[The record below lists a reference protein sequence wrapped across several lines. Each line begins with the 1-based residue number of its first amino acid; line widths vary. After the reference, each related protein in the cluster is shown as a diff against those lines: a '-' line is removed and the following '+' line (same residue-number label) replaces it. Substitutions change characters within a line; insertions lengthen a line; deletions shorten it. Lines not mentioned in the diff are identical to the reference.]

1 MSDLNGLLP
10 KTHELLAQDF
20 ELAEPEDALDED
32 TLLRLLTER
41 VAWMIDHQLEQLLSL
56 MYRMDINEAEVHAA
70 LSPLSPIPPH
80 LGLATLILER
90 QKRRV
95 YTKLHIHVPKI
106 DDQDEDWSF

>member
-1 MSDLNGLLP
+1 MPNPNELLP
-10 KTHELLAQDF
+10 ETHALLAQDF
-20 ELAEPEDALDED
+20 ELSESEEVVDEDA
-32 TLLRLLTER
+32 LLRLLTER
-41 VAWMIDHQLEQLLSL
+41 VAWMIDHQMEQLLSL

-95 YTKLHIHVPKI
+95 YTKLHTHVPKI
-106 DDQDEDWSF
+106 DEDDWSF